1 MTTPITKLLVANRG
15 EIALRVMRTARAMGI
30 ATVAVHSD
38 PDAGE
43 PFVAAADEAV
53 ALGGATPGESYLRM
67 DAILGAASAT
77 GADAVHPGYGFLAEN
92 ADFAFACAAAGLTFV
107 GPPPAVMEAMGSKL
121 AARELITAAGVPV
134 VPGAD
139 VSRLFDDAAL
149 LDAAGQVGFPVLV
162 KASAGGGG
170 KGMRVVTEPA
180 GLAEAVAAA
189 RREAA
194 SAFGDDTVF
203 LERYVTAPRH
213 VEVQIFGDHHGE
225 VVSLFERECSI
236 QRRHQKIIEESPSP
250 ALDDDLRARLCAAAV
265 DAGRAAGYV
274 GAGTVEFLLD
284 TGGHPRSPGDTG
296 GHPRSPGDTGGHP
309 GDGEFF
315 FLEVNAR
322 LQVEHPVTEMVT
334 GLDLVR
340 LQLLV
345 AQGQPLPPE
354 VRTAPLNGH
363 AIEARL
369 YAEDPEADFLPSPG
383 RLHRFRI
390 DASSDIRVE
399 SGVGDDSVVSPNY
412 DPMLAKVIAWAPTR
426 AEAARSLAA
435 VLARAQIHGVTTNRD
450 LLVRILRHPE
460 FAAGGTDTHFLERH
474 SPADLGRPL
483 AGEEAERLHAAAAAL
498 AAQAERRAG
507 ARVLATLPSGWRNN
521 PSRLHTT
528 AYEGR
533 AGRLEV
539 GYRLGRDARLEVNG
553 TELAATVEAAT
564 PDEVVLRTDSVAR
577 RFAVH
582 LTGGVAYVD
591 SPLGASALREEA
603 RFPRA
608 DEQRAPGSL
617 VAPMPGTVVR
627 VVVETGQAVEANDL
641 LVVLEAMKMEH
652 RVTSPAAGTVAEV
665 RVKAGQTVDGD
676 EVLVVVTEDGAAPNG

>member
-1 MTTPITKLLVANRG
+1 VETRPITKLLVANRG

-30 ATVAVHSD
+30 ATVAVYSE

-53 ALGGATPGESYLRM
+53 ALGGATPSESYLRQE
-67 DAILGAASAT
+67 AILGAAAAT

-92 ADFAFACAAAGLTFV
+92 AAFAAACAEAGLTFV
-107 GPPPAVMEAMGSKL
+107 GPPPAVMETMGSKL
-121 AARELITAAGVPV
+121 AARELMTAAGVPV

-139 VSRLFDDAAL
+139 LSGVTDDAAL
-149 LDAAGQVGFPVLV
+149 LRTAEEVGFPVLV

-170 KGMRVVTEPA
+170 KGMRVVTGPEA
-180 GLAEAVAAA
+180 LAEAVAAA

-203 LERYVTAPRH
+203 LERYVSAPRH
-213 VEVQIFGDHHGE
+213 VEVQIFGDSHGQ

-250 ALDDDLRARLCAAAV
+250 AVDPDLRTRLCSAAV
-265 DAGRAAGYV
+265 EAGRAAGYV
-274 GAGTVEFLLD
+274 GAGTVEFLL
-284 TGGHPRSPGDTG
+284 TPEGD
-296 GHPRSPGDTGGHP
+296 
-309 GDGEFF
+309 FF

-345 AQGQPLPPE
+345 AEGHPLPPE
-354 VRTAPLNGH
+354 VGTATLSGH

-369 YAEDPEADFLPSPG
+369 YAEDPEADFLPAPG
-383 RLHRFRI
+383 RLRRFRVPGARGVP
-390 DASSDIRVE
+390 DMTAGEGLRVE

-412 DPMLAKVIAWAPTR
+412 DPMLAKVIAWGPTR
-426 AEAARSLAA
+426 EEAARRLAVA
-435 VLARAQIHGVTTNRD
+435 LARAEIHGVTTNRD
-450 LLVRILRHPE
+450 LLVRVLRHPD
-460 FAAGGTDTHFLERH
+460 FAAGATDTHFLERH
-474 SPADLGRPL
+474 SPAELGRPL
-483 AGEEAERLHAAAAAL
+483 AGEDAERLHAAAAAL
-498 AAQAERRAG
+498 AAQAQRRAQ
-507 ARVLATLPSGWRNN
+507 AKVLGTLPSGWRNN
-521 PSRLHTT
+521 PSQLHTA

-533 AGRLEV
+533 GGRLEV
-539 GYRLGRDARLEVNG
+539 GYRLGPDSRLVVNDAD
-553 TELAATVEAAT
+553 LAATVESVA
-564 PDEVVLRTDSVAR
+564 PDEVVLRSGSVR
-577 RFAVH
+577 RAFSVH
-582 LTGGVAYVD
+582 RTGGVAYVD
-591 SPLGASALREEA
+591 SSLGASSLIEVP

-608 DEQRAPGSL
+608 EEERAPGSL

-627 VVVETGQAVEANDL
+627 VVVEAGETVGAGDL

-676 EVLVVVTEDGAAPNG
+676 EVLVVVTGDEAAADGAAGDARGPGRPRDG

>member
-1 MTTPITKLLVANRG
+1 
-15 EIALRVMRTARAMGI
+15 MGI
-30 ATVAVHSD
+30 ATVAVYSD

-53 ALGGATPGESYLRM
+53 ALGGATPGESYLQM
-67 DAILGAASAT
+67 EAILGAASAT

-92 ADFAFACAAAGLTFV
+92 ADFAAACAAAGLTFV
-107 GPPPAVMEAMGSKL
+107 GPPPAVMAAMGSKL
-121 AARELITAAGVPV
+121 AARELMAAAGVPV

-139 VSRLFDDAAL
+139 VRHTSDDAGL
-149 LDAAGQVGFPVLV
+149 LAAAGKVGYPVLV

-170 KGMRVVTEPA
+170 KGMRVVA
-180 GLAEAVAAA
+180 GPDGLVEAVAAA

-194 SAFGDDTVF
+194 SAFGDDSVF
-203 LERYVTAPRH
+203 LERYVEAPRH
-213 VEVQIFGDHHGE
+213 VEVQIFGDHHGQ
-225 VVSLFERECSI
+225 VVSVFERECSI
-236 QRRHQKIIEESPSP
+236 QRRHQKIVEESPSP
-250 ALDDDLRARLCAAAV
+250 AVSGDLRTRLCAAAV

-274 GAGTVEFLLD
+274 GAGTVEFLL
-284 TGGHPRSPGDTG
+284 TGE
-296 GHPRSPGDTGGHP
+296 
-309 GDGEFF
+309 EFF

-345 AQGQPLPPE
+345 AEGHPLSAD
-354 VRTAPLNGH
+354 VRTAALSGH

-369 YAEDPEADFLPSPG
+369 YAEDAEADFLPAPG
-383 RLHRFRI
+383 RLRRFRI
-390 DASSDIRVE
+390 EAGDGIRVE
-399 SGVGDDSVVSPNY
+399 SGVGDDSMVSPNY

-426 AEAARSLAA
+426 EEAARRLAA
-435 VLARAQIHGVTTNRD
+435 TLARAHIHGVTTNRD
-450 LLVRILRHPE
+450 LLVRILCHPE
-460 FAAGGTDTHFLERH
+460 FAAGATDTHFLERH
-474 SPADLGRPL
+474 SPAELGRPL
-483 AGEEAERLHAAAAAL
+483 ADEDAERLHAVAAAVAAAAG
-498 AAQAERRAG
+498 RRAE
-507 ARVLATLPSGWRNN
+507 AKVLATLPSGWRNN
-521 PSRLHTT
+521 PSGLHRS

-553 TELAATVEAAT
+553 AQVAATVEAAA
-564 PDEVVLRTDSVAR
+564 PDEVVLRAGSVTR
-577 RFAVH
+577 RVAVH
-582 LTGGVAYVD
+582 QVDGVAYVD
-591 SPLGASALREEA
+591 SPLGASVLRQEP

-608 DEQRAPGSL
+608 EEERAPGSL
-617 VAPMPGTVVR
+617 LAPMPGTVVR
-627 VVVETGQAVEANDL
+627 VAVEAGQAVDAGEL

-676 EVLVVVTEDGAAPNG
+676 EVLVVVTGDATADG

>member
-1 MTTPITKLLVANRG
+1 MTPAEELRPITKLLVANRG

-30 ATVAVHSD
+30 ATVAVYSE

-53 ALGGATPGESYLRM
+53 ALGGATPGQSYLRM
-67 DAILGAASAT
+67 EAILGAASAT

-92 ADFAFACAAAGLTFV
+92 ADFAAACAAAGLTFV
-107 GPPPAVMEAMGSKL
+107 GPPPAVMAAMGSKL
-121 AARELITAAGVPV
+121 AARELMAAAGVPV

-139 VSRLFDDAAL
+139 VRNTSDDAGL
-149 LDAAGQVGFPVLV
+149 LAAAAGVGYPVLV

-170 KGMRVVTEPA
+170 KGMRVVTRPD
-180 GLAEAVAAA
+180 GLLEAVAAA

-203 LERYVTAPRH
+203 LERYVEAPRH
-213 VEVQIFGDHHGE
+213 VEVQIFGDSHGQ
-225 VVSLFERECSI
+225 VVSVFERECSI

-250 ALDDDLRARLCAAAV
+250 AVDEGLRSRLCAAAV
-265 DAGRAAGYV
+265 NAGRAAGYV
-274 GAGTVEFLLD
+274 GAGTVEFLLTPD
-284 TGGHPRSPGDTG
+284 Q
-296 GHPRSPGDTGGHP
+296 
-309 GDGEFF
+309 EFF

-345 AQGQPLPPE
+345 AEGHPLPAE
-354 VRTAPLNGH
+354 ARTAALSGH
-363 AIEARL
+363 AIEARV
-369 YAEDPEADFLPSPG
+369 YAEDPEADFLPAPG
-383 RLHRFRI
+383 RLHRFRVEAA
-390 DASSDIRVE
+390 DGVRVE
-399 SGVGDDSVVSPNY
+399 SGVGDSSVVSPNY

-426 AEAARSLAA
+426 EEAARRLAA
-435 VLARAQIHGVTTNRD
+435 TLARAHIHGVTTNRD

-460 FAAGGTDTHFLERH
+460 FAAGATDTHFLERH
-474 SPADLGRPL
+474 SPAELGRPL
-483 AGEEAERLHAAAAAL
+483 ADEDAERLHAVAAAVAAAAG
-498 AAQAERRAG
+498 RRVEAK
-507 ARVLATLPSGWRNN
+507 VLATLPSGWRNN
-521 PSRLHTT
+521 PSGLRRS

-553 TELAATVEAAT
+553 ATVAATVEAAAA
-564 PDEVVLRTDSVAR
+564 DEVVVRAGSVTR
-577 RFAVH
+577 RMAVH
-582 LTGGVAYVD
+582 HVDGVAYVD
-591 SPLGASALREEA
+591 SPLGASVLRLEHRFPLAEEA
-603 RFPRA
+603 
-608 DEQRAPGSL
+608 RAPGSL
-617 VAPMPGTVVR
+617 LAPMPGTVVR
-627 VVVETGQAVEANDL
+627 VAVEAGQTVGAGEL

-676 EVLVVVTEDGAAPNG
+676 EVLVVVTGDATSDG

>member
-1 MTTPITKLLVANRG
+1 VVTRPITKLLVANRG

-30 ATVAVHSD
+30 ATVAVYSD

-43 PFVAAADEAV
+43 PFVAVADEAV
-53 ALGGATPGESYLRM
+53 ALGGATPAESYLRM
-67 DAILGAASAT
+67 DAILGAAAAT

-92 ADFAFACAAAGLTFV
+92 AAFAAACAEVGLTFV

-121 AARELITAAGVPV
+121 AARELMTAAGVPV

-139 VSRLFDDAAL
+139 LSGITDDDGLLAA
-149 LDAAGQVGFPVLV
+149 AAQVGFPVLV

-170 KGMRVVTEPA
+170 KGMRVVTGPD

-203 LERYVTAPRH
+203 LERYVSAPRH
-213 VEVQIFGDHHGE
+213 VEVQIFGDSHGQ

-250 ALDDDLRARLCAAAV
+250 AVDGDLRTRLCAAAV
-265 DAGRAAGYV
+265 NAGQAAGYV
-274 GAGTVEFLLD
+274 GAGTVEFLL
-284 TGGHPRSPGDTG
+284 TPEGD
-296 GHPRSPGDTGGHP
+296 
-309 GDGEFF
+309 FF

-345 AQGQPLPPE
+345 AEGHPLPAE
-354 VRTAPLNGH
+354 VGTAALSGH

-369 YAEDPEADFLPSPG
+369 YAEDPEADFLPAPG
-383 RLHRFRI
+383 RLRRFRVPGARGVP
-390 DASSDIRVE
+390 DMKAEEHLRVE

-426 AEAARSLAA
+426 DEAARRLAA
-435 VLARAQIHGVTTNRD
+435 ALARARIHGVTTNRD
-450 LLVRILRHPE
+450 LLVRVLRHPE
-460 FAAGGTDTHFLERH
+460 FAAGATDTHFLERH
-474 SPADLGRPL
+474 SPTELGRPL
-483 AGEEAERLHAAAAAL
+483 ADDEAERLHAVAAAL
-498 AAQAERRAG
+498 AAQAERRAQ
-507 ARVLATLPSGWRNN
+507 ANVLATLPSGWRNN
-521 PSRLHTT
+521 PSQLHTT
-528 AYEGR
+528 AYQGR

-539 GYRLGRDARLEVNG
+539 GYRLGHDAQLAVNG
-553 TELAATVEAAT
+553 ADLSATVESAA
-564 PDEVVLRTDSVAR
+564 PDEVVLRHDGVR
-577 RFAVH
+577 RSFSVH
-582 LTGGVAYVD
+582 LVDEVAYVD
-591 SPLGASALREEA
+591 SSLGASTLREEP

-608 DEQRAPGSL
+608 EDERAPGSL
-617 VAPMPGTVVR
+617 VAPIPGTVVR
-627 VVVETGQAVEANDL
+627 VLVEAGEAVAAGDL

-676 EVLVVVTEDGAAPNG
+676 DVLVVVTGDEAADEAAAQDDAGGPGSPRDG